1 MNRQQKEVIIS
12 DIKKLFS
19 GAQATFLIYYKGL
32 DVAHLQSLR
41 KNLRENQSVLKVTKA
56 NLMRIAISDIEGTD
70 GFKDQ
75 FKDQVGLVF
84 VNGDVPSAAKKLTAF
99 SKENE
104 SLKIISGFFEAK
116 TLDQKTIETI
126 ASLPPREILIAQLLA
141 TMQAPISGLVGVLQ
155 QLIARPLNVL
165 KQISEKK

>member
-1 MNRQQKEVIIS
+1 MNRQQKEVVVS

-19 GAQATFLIYYKGL
+19 EAQATFLIQYKGL

-56 NLMRIAISDIEGTD
+56 NLMRIAISDIGGTD

-84 VNGDVPSAAKKLTAF
+84 VNGDVPAAAKKLTAF

-104 SLKIISGFFEAK
+104 SLQIISGFFEAK
-116 TLDQKTIETI
+116 TLDKRSIEII

-141 TMQAPISGLVGVLQ
+141 TMQAPISGLANVLQ

-165 KQISEKK
+165 KQIAEKK